1 MGRKLC
7 FSTPSWKYGRQKHVS
22 PGALAA
28 RAWICAIAAVVTAIL
43 CKGPWTSQV
52 SECLVSLQ
60 GIHRYAVKSCTGEGL
75 QRADLWSGGLVG
87 DRSFAV
93 CRSGRTL
100 TQRECPRLAAIF
112 AELLAEDPAGH
123 SSLRL
128 SAPSIPDL
136 LPLDLPESSVGE
148 TAAAGSLFGA
158 RIEGMD
164 MGNAA
169 SAWLKDATG

>member
-1 MGRKLC
+1 
-7 FSTPSWKYGRQKHVS
+7 
-22 PGALAA
+22 
-28 RAWICAIAAVVTAIL
+28 AIL

-60 GIHRYAVKSCTGEGL
+60 GIHRYAVKSCRGEGL